1 MNKTFD
7 AYCCVLALTVLYE
20 SIFMMTR
27 EYGGRLAGGPILA
40 VGIGGLAVVALLE
53 IAVYPAIT
61 RLKTRIAIIRAAADD
76 GKESK

>member
-1 MNKTFD
+1 M
-7 AYCCVLALTVLYE
+7 AVLHE
-20 SIFMMTR
+20 SVFMVTR
-27 EYGGRLAGGPILA
+27 DYGDRLAGGPILA